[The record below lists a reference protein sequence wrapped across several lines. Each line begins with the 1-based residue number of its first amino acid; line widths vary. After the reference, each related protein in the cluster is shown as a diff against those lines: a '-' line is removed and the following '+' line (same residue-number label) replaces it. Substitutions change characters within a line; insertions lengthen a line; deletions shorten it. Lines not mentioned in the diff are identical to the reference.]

1 METGVRITP
10 PNTCRALNLRFSA
23 DINGFIIGD
32 ACSEQLASSKLNSFD
47 GINDMKTFAQTEEP
61 LATPN
66 APIKV
71 WLVDDNARFRNLVAD
86 ILAEVNGIHCVR
98 QFSSPTELLSTLASK
113 IGPDVILL
121 DVQMGN
127 ENGVDAVRPI
137 KSLAR
142 MTRVLMFTTCFDS
155 GLRERAL
162 SDGASDYLIKG
173 GPLDKLIE
181 SIRRHDDPE
190 KVNSRRRRRTVC
202 DEVTGNADRDTA
214 ETSTGSLARGFKFFR
229 ALWN

>member
-1 METGVRITP
+1 
-10 PNTCRALNLRFSA
+10 
-23 DINGFIIGD
+23 
-32 ACSEQLASSKLNSFD
+32 
-47 GINDMKTFAQTEEP
+47 MKTLVQTEE
-61 LATPN
+61 AGMN
-66 APIKV
+66 SKAPIKV
-71 WLVDDNARFRNLVAD
+71 WLVDDNARFRKFVAD
-86 ILAEVNGIHCVR
+86 VLGGINGIQCVR
-98 QFSSPTELLSTLASK
+98 HFSSPTELISTLASK
-113 IGPDVILL
+113 AGPDVILL

-142 MTRVLMFTTCFDS
+142 TTRVLMFTTCFDS

-181 SIRRHDDPE
+181 SIRRQDDPD
-190 KVNSRRRRRTVC
+190 KVYSKRKRRPICNQVTVS
-202 DEVTGNADRDTA
+202 ADRDTVEA
-214 ETSTGSLARGFKFFR
+214 STGSLVRASKFIR

>member
-1 METGVRITP
+1 
-10 PNTCRALNLRFSA
+10 
-23 DINGFIIGD
+23 
-32 ACSEQLASSKLNSFD
+32 
-47 GINDMKTFAQTEEP
+47 MKTLTQTEDDC
-61 LATPN
+61 ANSTS
-66 APIKV
+66 PIKV
-71 WLVDDNARFRNLVAD
+71 WLVDDNERFRNLVAD
-86 ILAEVNGIHCVR
+86 ILTEVNGIQCVR
-98 QFSSPTELLSTLASK
+98 HFSSPTELLSTLASK
-113 IGPDVILL
+113 AGPDVILL

-142 MTRVLMFTTCFDS
+142 TTRVLMFTTCFDS

-181 SIRRHDDPE
+181 SIRRQDDPD
-190 KVNSRRRRRTVC
+190 KVYSRRRRRPVCNQVTVS
-202 DEVTGNADRDTA
+202 ADRDTA
-214 ETSTGSLARGFKFFR
+214 EASTGSLARGFKFFR

>member
-1 METGVRITP
+1 
-10 PNTCRALNLRFSA
+10 
-23 DINGFIIGD
+23 
-32 ACSEQLASSKLNSFD
+32 
-47 GINDMKTFAQTEEP
+47 MKTLTQTEEDC
-61 LATPN
+61 ATSN
-66 APIKV
+66 SPIKV
-71 WLVDDNARFRNLVAD
+71 WLVDDNVRFRNLVAD
-86 ILAEVNGIHCVR
+86 ILAEVNGIQCVR

-113 IGPDVILL
+113 TGPDVILL

-142 MTRVLMFTTCFDS
+142 TTRVLMFTTCFDPE
-155 GLRERAL
+155 LKERAL

-181 SIRRHDDPE
+181 SIHRQDDPD
-190 KVNSRRRRRTVC
+190 KIYSRRRRRTVC
-202 DEVTGNADRDTA
+202 DKVTVKADRDTA
-214 ETSTGSLARGFKFFR
+214 EAALGSFARGIQFFR